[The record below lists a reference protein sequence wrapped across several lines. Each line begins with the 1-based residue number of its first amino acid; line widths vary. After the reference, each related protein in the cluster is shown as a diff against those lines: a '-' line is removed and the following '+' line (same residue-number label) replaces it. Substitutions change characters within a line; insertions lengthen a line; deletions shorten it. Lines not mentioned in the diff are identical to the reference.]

1 MEKEIKILAMRI
13 KSKHRNSDK
22 LEKEL
27 NKLFKFIQSTEIFKG
42 KRKKLYKIIKKT
54 KTI

>member
-1 MEKEIKILAMRI
+1 MEKEIKVLASRI

-27 NKLFKFIQSTEIFKG
+27 RKLFKFVQNTEIFKG
-42 KRKKLYKIIKKT
+42 KRKKLYKIILK
-54 KTI
+54 